1 MFSIMPSATYQRT
14 SGATSAGVALLE
26 QAVKTITQRVNLF
39 DIRVYARTHEWN
51 DFYAIREDVLFR
63 IKDIV
68 EQSGTGFAFP
78 SHTLYLGR
86 DNGLNADLGKKATE
100 EVARWRRTGQ
110 LPFPRLAA
118 SRMKELAGRLKYPPP
133 GSPDFN
139 ASEEDLAEAGGE
151 RLSADSRPN
160 EEPADETQTLRPA
173 TERS

>member
-1 MFSIMPSATYQRT
+1 
-14 SGATSAGVALLE
+14 
-26 QAVKTITQRVNLF
+26 
-39 DIRVYARTHEWN
+39 
-51 DFYAIREDVLFR
+51 VLFR

-78 SHTLYLGR
+78 SQTLYLGR
-86 DNGLNADLGKKATE
+86 DGGIDADLGRKATD

-139 ASEEDLAEAGGE
+139 APEEELADAGGE
-151 RLSADSRPN
+151 RLSAASRPN
-160 EEPADETQTLRPA
+160 EGPTDETQSLRPA